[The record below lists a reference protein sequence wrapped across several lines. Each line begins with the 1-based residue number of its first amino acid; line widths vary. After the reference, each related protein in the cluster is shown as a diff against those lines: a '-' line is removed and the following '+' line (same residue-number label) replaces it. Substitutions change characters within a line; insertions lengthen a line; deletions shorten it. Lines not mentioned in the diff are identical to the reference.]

1 MNHSIDLALHSYS
14 LRLHYLYEPG
24 YDVFRFLDDAQSL
37 GFTGVNISL
46 SGPDNDRLPPNRHLS
61 GSGQHHVEAVA
72 AELRAR
78 DLSVEIDTA
87 RTDPASLRHA
97 LSVANTLGAH
107 VIRTFTHHQPGSDLV
122 AATQADLV
130 EIAPEAESAGLVIAL
145 ENHEEFTSEEL
156 AGLVESINSSAVRLL
171 FDYGNS
177 LPVLEEPH
185 EALGVMQPWVVAC
198 HMKDGV
204 MIDSVHT
211 PEGVPSMIGVP
222 LGEGSIDVV
231 GLTRRL
237 MSGGLNRICLQN
249 VWGYHVPLSR
259 LRPVD
264 LEDPRLGKGTFTY
277 ETPPFPRSQV
287 VFQPELNLDAPALV
301 AAERNALVH
310 STTTAHQIITELRRE
325 QQPWNLD

>member
-14 LRLHYLYEPG
+14 LRLHYLYEAD

-61 GSGQHHVEAVA
+61 GSGQHHIEAVA
-72 AELRAR
+72 EELRAR
-78 DLSVEIDTA
+78 DLSVEIDTD
-87 RTDPASLRHA
+87 RTDVVTLRHA
-97 LSVANTLGAH
+97 LSVANTLDAR
-107 VIRTFTHHQPGSDLV
+107 VVRTFTHHSPGPGLV
-122 AATQADLV
+122 ADTQADLV
-130 EIAPEAESAGLVIAL
+130 EIAPEAESADVVVAL

-156 AGLVESINSSAVRLL
+156 AGLVENVDSPAVRLL

-185 EALGVMQPWVVAC
+185 DALGVMQPWVVAC

-204 MIDSVHT
+204 MIDPVHT
-211 PEGVPSMIGVP
+211 PEGLPSMIGVP
-222 LGEGSIDVV
+222 LGQGSIDTA

-237 MSGGLNRICLQN
+237 VSGGLYRICLQN

-277 ETPPFPRSQV
+277 ETLPFPGSRIL
-287 VFQPELNLDAPALV
+287 FQPERNLDAPELV

-310 STTTAHQIITELRRE
+310 STTTAHRISTELRRE
-325 QQPWNLD
+325 QQP

>member
-1 MNHSIDLALHSYS
+1 MNHSIDLALHSYG

-24 YDVFRFLDDAQSL
+24 YDIFRFLDDAQAL

-61 GSGQHHVEAVA
+61 GSSQHHIDAVA

-78 DLSVEIDTA
+78 DLSVEIDTD
-87 RTDPASLRHA
+87 RTDPATLHHA
-97 LSVANTLGAH
+97 LSIANTLGAR
-107 VIRTFTHHQPGSDLV
+107 VVRTFTHHTPGPELV
-122 AATQADLV
+122 GNTQADLV
-130 EIAPEAESAGLVIAL
+130 KIAPEAESAGIVVAV
-145 ENHEEFTSEEL
+145 ENHEEFASEEL
-156 AGLVESINSSAVRLL
+156 ASLVESVNSPAVRLL

-185 EALGVMQPWVVAC
+185 DALGVMQPWVVAC

-204 MIDSVHT
+204 MIEAVHT
-211 PEGVPSMIGVP
+211 PEGLPSMIGVP
-222 LGEGSIDVV
+222 LGQGSIDVV

-277 ETPPFPRSQV
+277 ETPPLPGSQIL
-287 VFQPELNLDAPALV
+287 FQPERNLDAPTLV
-301 AAERNALVH
+301 AAERDALVH
-310 STTTAHQIITELRRE
+310 STTTAHQIITELTNYLKRDRRC
-325 QQPWNLD
+325 